1 MAVAHF
7 CLVRCMDSAGD
18 KPISNPLI
26 LAAVVALLA
35 AAGAI
40 YQLFVQPHL
49 NPLHI
54 VRLIAFAAFLALYLL
69 KSRFAWHVFGIAVLV
84 ITPAYVLLPRLENHS
99 VRPETLP
106 ILIMLSLI
114 CIVYLWRVRRPYF
127 RFILRDETQSI

>member
-1 MAVAHF
+1 MRSACLPPTPPVAYLF
-7 CLVRCMDSAGD
+7 LVRCMDSPGD

-35 AAGAI
+35 AGGAI

-54 VRLIAFAAFLALYLL
+54 VRLLAFAAFLALYLL

-106 ILIMLSLI
+106 ILTIFSLI
-114 CIVYLWRVRRPYF
+114 CIVYLWSHRWP
-127 RFILRDETQSI
+127 L